1 MWFSW
6 IVPLII
12 FMVIEQYDIPAN
24 APHLFKPK
32 MVLFH
37 IIIFFI
43 ARSVKQCIF
52 GVGVLDRMFTLP
64 WKPEHSQD
72 SDYMAEKHS

>member
-1 MWFSW
+1 MWFSS

-12 FMVIEQYDIPAN
+12 FKVIEQYAIPAN
-24 APHLFKPK
+24 ASVFKLK

-37 IIIFFI
+37 IIIFFYCKI
-43 ARSVKQCIF
+43 YEPCIL

-64 WKPEHSQD
+64 WKPELLQD